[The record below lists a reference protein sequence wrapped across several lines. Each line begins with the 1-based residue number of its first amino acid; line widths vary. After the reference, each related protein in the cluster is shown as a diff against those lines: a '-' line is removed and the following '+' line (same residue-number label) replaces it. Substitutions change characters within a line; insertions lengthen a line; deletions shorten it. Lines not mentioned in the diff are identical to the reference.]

1 MGRIADAIKR
11 AESERREASRIAL
24 SAPAARGG
32 LDHLRANKTSAA
44 PAPNERPGTATPL
57 PTSVWDPRLVVQ
69 FDRFGAI
76 AEQYRAI
83 RTWLMAHNSTGEH
96 RILGLT
102 SSTPGEGKT
111 ITVGNLGL
119 ALAEVRHLS
128 ILLVDGDLRRCALG
142 RTFGMQADPKVAP
155 VAGLADVLAGRCQL
169 ADAIRP
175 TPIDSLQIL
184 PAGSVG
190 TLTPAE
196 LLNARAARRVFDEI
210 RDRFHYVL
218 VDTPAVQSASDV
230 AVLGAMCTGMLMVV
244 RMNQPSSGIVRQSVR
259 WLQANN
265 VHVLGCVAVGANN
278 RASHLLYQNDAS

>member
-1 MGRIADAIKR
+1 MGRIAEALKR
-11 AESERREASRIAL
+11 AESERRESSRIAP
-24 SAPAARGG
+24 SAPPPRGA
-32 LDHLRANKTSAA
+32 LEHLRSHRTSSVPDSIL
-44 PAPNERPGTATPL
+44 PAPSIPPA
-57 PTSVWDPRLVVQ
+57 PTSTWDPRLVVQ
-69 FDRFGAI
+69 FDRGSAV
-76 AEQYRAI
+76 AEQYRSI
-83 RTWLMAHNSTGEH
+83 RTWLLAHNSTGEH

-111 ITVGNLGL
+111 VTVANLGL

-128 ILLVDGDLRRCALG
+128 VLLVDGDLRGPALG
-142 RTFGMQADPKVAP
+142 RSFGIRADTKGADS
-155 VAGLADVLAGRCQL
+155 AGLAEVLSGRCPL
-169 ADAIRP
+169 GDAMRRTAIEN
-175 TPIDSLQIL
+175 LHIL
-184 PAGSVG
+184 PAGSAG

-196 LLNARAARRVFDEI
+196 LLNARSARRVFDEI

-278 RASHLLYQNDAS
+278 RASRVLYQNDAL

>member
-1 MGRIADAIKR
+1 MGRIAEALKR
-11 AESERREASRIAL
+11 AESERREASRITT
-24 SAPAARGG
+24 SAPAPRGG
-32 LDHLRANKTSAA
+32 LEHLRTNKSPAVSA
-44 PAPNERPGTATPL
+44 PAERIAAEPPL
-57 PTSVWDPRLVVQ
+57 PTTAWDPRLVLQ
-69 FDRFGAI
+69 FDRAGAV

-83 RTWLMAHNSTGEH
+83 RTWLLSHNSTGEH

-111 ITVGNLGL
+111 VTVGNLGL

-128 ILLVDGDLRRCALG
+128 VLLVDGDLRRPALG
-142 RTFGMQADPKVAP
+142 RTFGIQPNPNSAGG
-155 VAGLADVLAGRCQL
+155 GLADILSGRCQL
-169 ADAIRP
+169 GDAIRR
-175 TPIDSLQIL
+175 TAVENLHIL
-184 PAGSVG
+184 PSGSVG

-196 LLNARAARRVFDEI
+196 LLNARSARRVFDEI

-278 RASHLLYQNDAS
+278 RASRVLYQNDAS

>member
-1 MGRIADAIKR
+1 MGRIAEALKR
-11 AESERREASRIAL
+11 AESERRETSRIGA
-24 SAPAARGG
+24 SAPAPRGG
-32 LDHLRANKTSAA
+32 LDHLRVNRTPTIPLPADRSDAA
-44 PAPNERPGTATPL
+44 PPVPI
-57 PTSVWDPRLVVQ
+57 TSWDPRLVIQ
-69 FDRFGAI
+69 FDRSGAV

-111 ITVGNLGL
+111 LTVANLGL

-128 ILLVDGDLRRCALG
+128 VLLVDGDLRRPALG
-142 RTFGMQADPKVAP
+142 RTFGIQPEPKAVDA
-155 VAGLADVLAGRCQL
+155 AGLADVLIGRRQL
-169 ADAIRP
+169 ADVIRRSAIEN
-175 TPIDSLQIL
+175 LQIL
-184 PAGSVG
+184 PAGACG

-196 LLNARAARRVFDEI
+196 LLNARSARRVFDEI
-210 RDRFHYVL
+210 RDRFQYIL

-278 RASHLLYQNDAS
+278 RASRVLYQNDAS

>member
-1 MGRIADAIKR
+1 MGRIAEALKR
-11 AESERREASRIAL
+11 AESERRESTRMGTPTP
-24 SAPAARGG
+24 APRGG
-32 LDHLRANKTSAA
+32 LEHLRVNRAPSSPIAAA
-44 PAPNERPGTATPL
+44 PIPAAPPTPTTA
-57 PTSVWDPRLVVQ
+57 WDPRLVVQ
-69 FDRFGAI
+69 FDRAGAV

-83 RTWLMAHNSTGEH
+83 RTWLLAHNSTGEH

-111 ITVGNLGL
+111 VTVGNLGL

-128 ILLVDGDLRRCALG
+128 VLMVDGDLRRPALG
-142 RTFGMQADPKVAP
+142 RTFGFQPDTRDTTS
-155 VAGLADVLAGRCQL
+155 AGLADVLAGRGQL
-169 ADAIRP
+169 ADVIRP
-175 TPIDSLQIL
+175 SAVENLHIL
-184 PAGSVG
+184 PAGSAG

-265 VHVLGCVAVGANN
+265 VHVLGCIAVGANN
-278 RASHLLYQNDAS
+278 RASHVLYQNDAS